1 VVKIYV
7 YILVAYDFQYCL
19 SMLLTRLALVD
30 TSIQLQPK
38 FIQDLK
44 QLHVLFQ
51 QATGELLV
59 TGDQETDPAWN
70 IYFYLGRLVYA
81 TGGKHRVRRLA
92 RAIRQH
98 SPNVNIQDLLE
109 HAKPNAEAWELKI
122 IEQAIHENLLT
133 TEQARAIIQSSIH
146 EVFYSLSDQKNPKS
160 SWKPLEALAFKPIV
174 ALSTTQTLDSIVV
187 AQSRWQQAGLS
198 HVQNMIQGFSFD
210 LAPYLANP
218 DQLAL
223 MLNADVITL
232 KTYKTLKKIVN
243 GKNTL
248 WDLSIIMKRSM
259 IAVMRSLLPLVVDGI
274 VAFRE
279 IPDWISPNWKLPG
292 KPSNG
297 SLRGLVACIDDSP
310 QVAVEMKRIL
320 EPLGY
325 EVLGITE
332 PLQSVSTLL
341 QRKPDLIFLDLVM
354 PNTNG
359 YELCTFLRKTTTFQE
374 IPIVILTG
382 RDGMID
388 RVRAKMAGSSD
399 FLSKPP
405 DAAKVLQ
412 ILHKFL
418 QIPKPN

>member
-1 VVKIYV
+1 
-7 YILVAYDFQYCL
+7 
-19 SMLLTRLALVD
+19 MLLTRLALVN

-174 ALSTTQTLDSIVV
+174 ALSTTQTFDSIVV

>member
-1 VVKIYV
+1 
-7 YILVAYDFQYCL
+7 
-19 SMLLTRLALVD
+19 MLLTRLALVD

-174 ALSTTQTLDSIVV
+174 ALSTTQTFDSIVV

-279 IPDWISPNWKLPG
+279 IPDWISPDWKLPG

>member
-1 VVKIYV
+1 
-7 YILVAYDFQYCL
+7 
-19 SMLLTRLALVD
+19 
-30 TSIQLQPK
+30 
-38 FIQDLK
+38 
-44 QLHVLFQ
+44 
-51 QATGELLV
+51 
-59 TGDQETDPAWN
+59 
-70 IYFYLGRLVYA
+70 
-81 TGGKHRVRRLA
+81 
-92 RAIRQH
+92 
-98 SPNVNIQDLLE
+98 
-109 HAKPNAEAWELKI
+109 
-122 IEQAIHENLLT
+122 
-133 TEQARAIIQSSIH
+133 
-146 EVFYSLSDQKNPKS
+146 
-160 SWKPLEALAFKPIV
+160 
-174 ALSTTQTLDSIVV
+174 
-187 AQSRWQQAGLS
+187 
-198 HVQNMIQGFSFD
+198 
-210 LAPYLANP
+210 
-218 DQLAL
+218 
-223 MLNADVITL
+223 
-232 KTYKTLKKIVN
+232 
-243 GKNTL
+243 
-248 WDLSIIMKRSM
+248 
-259 IAVMRSLLPLVVDGI
+259 
-274 VAFRE
+274 
-279 IPDWISPNWKLPG
+279 
-292 KPSNG
+292 
-297 SLRGLVACIDDSP
+297 LVACIDDSP

>member
-1 VVKIYV
+1 
-7 YILVAYDFQYCL
+7 
-19 SMLLTRLALVD
+19 MLLTRLALVD

-44 QLHVLFQ
+44 QIHVLFQ

-174 ALSTTQTLDSIVV
+174 AMSTTQTLDSIVV

>member
-1 VVKIYV
+1 
-7 YILVAYDFQYCL
+7 
-19 SMLLTRLALVD
+19 MLLTRHALVD

-279 IPDWISPNWKLPG
+279 IPDWISPDWKLPG

-359 YELCTFLRKTTTFQE
+359 YELCNFLRKTTTFQE

>member
-1 VVKIYV
+1 
-7 YILVAYDFQYCL
+7 
-19 SMLLTRLALVD
+19 MN

-279 IPDWISPNWKLPG
+279 IPDWISPDWKLPG

>member
-1 VVKIYV
+1 
-7 YILVAYDFQYCL
+7 
-19 SMLLTRLALVD
+19 MLLTRLALVN

-174 ALSTTQTLDSIVV
+174 ALSTTQTFDSIVV

-279 IPDWISPNWKLPG
+279 IPDWISPDWKLPG

>member
-1 VVKIYV
+1 
-7 YILVAYDFQYCL
+7 
-19 SMLLTRLALVD
+19 MLLTRHALVD

-98 SPNVNIQDLLE
+98 SPNVNIQDLLV

-174 ALSTTQTLDSIVV
+174 ALSTTQTFDSIVV

>member
-1 VVKIYV
+1 
-7 YILVAYDFQYCL
+7 
-19 SMLLTRLALVD
+19 MLFTRHAPVD
-30 TSIQLQPK
+30 SSTQSQPK
-38 FIQDLK
+38 FIQDFK

-81 TGGKHRVRRLA
+81 TGGKHRVRRLV

-98 SPNVNIQDLLE
+98 APNVNIQELLE
-109 HAKPNAEAWELKI
+109 NADPRMEAWEIKI

-133 TEQARAIIQSSIH
+133 TEQARGIIQSSIH
-146 EVFYSLSDQKNPKS
+146 EVFYSLSDQKQPKS

-174 ALSTTQTLDSIVV
+174 ALPAIQTLDSIVT
-187 AQSRWQQAGLS
+187 AQLRWQDAGLS
-198 HVQNMIQGFSFD
+198 HVQNMIKGFSFD
-210 LAPYLANP
+210 SAPYLANP
-218 DQLAL
+218 NQLEV
-223 MLNADVITL
+223 MLKAEAITI

-248 WDLSIIMKRSM
+248 WDMSIIMHCSM

-274 VAFRE
+274 VAFHE
-279 IPDWISPNWKLPG
+279 VPDWTSPNWKLP
-292 KPSNG
+292 SN
-297 SLRGLVACIDDSP
+297 SPKKVVRRGLIACIDDSP

-341 QRKPDLIFLDLVM
+341 QRKPDLIFLDLIM

-405 DAAKVLQ
+405 DPAKVLQ
-412 ILHKFL
+412 ILRKFL
-418 QIPKPN
+418 QVPETN

>member
-1 VVKIYV
+1 
-7 YILVAYDFQYCL
+7 
-19 SMLLTRLALVD
+19 MLLTRFSPVD
-30 TSIQLQPK
+30 ISTQSLPK

-44 QLHVLFQ
+44 HLHVLFQ
-51 QATGELLV
+51 QATGELVV
-59 TGDQETDPAWN
+59 TGDHPSDPIWH

-92 RAIRQH
+92 RAVRQH
-98 SPNVNIQDLLE
+98 SQNINVHELLE
-109 HAKPNAEAWELKI
+109 AADPTTEAWEIKI
-122 IEQAIHENLLT
+122 IEKAIQAHQLT

-146 EVFYSLSDQKNPKS
+146 EVFYSLSDQKQPKS
-160 SWKPLEALAFKPIV
+160 SWNPLDALSFKPIV
-174 ALSTTQTLDSIVV
+174 ALSAMQTLDSIVA
-187 AQSRWQQAGLS
+187 AQQKWQQAGLS

-210 LAPYLANP
+210 LVPYIANP
-218 DQLAL
+218 DQLDV
-223 MLNADVITL
+223 MLKADAISS
-232 KTYKTLKKIVN
+232 KTYNTLKKILN

-248 WDLSIIMKRSM
+248 WDLSAIMHCSM

-274 VAFRE
+274 VAFQE
-279 IPDWISPNWKLPG
+279 IPDWVSPKWKIPDKLTEVTH
-292 KPSNG
+292 
-297 SLRGLVACIDDSP
+297 RGLIACIDDSP
-310 QVAVEMKRIL
+310 QVEIEMRRIL

-341 QRKPDLIFLDLVM
+341 QRKPDLIFLDLIM

-382 RDGMID
+382 RDGVID

-405 DAAKVLQ
+405 DPAKVLQ
-412 ILHKFL
+412 ILRKFL
-418 QIPKPN
+418 QIPETN